1 MAESLV
7 QQLWLNGLAV
17 VPVALLVA
25 LLCRVL
31 PCRPATRHAAWVLT
45 LILLFVPLL
54 VYSMVPGG
62 AVREGISR
70 VVQGTAEDS
79 DATTV
84 EVRSPAPANP
94 IDEATESPTRAIES
108 ADRFYGRS
116 AIAPSEPVSTACD
129 EHASQLG
136 LRTTLRPHM
145 NDGGVVPEPSVVSTA
160 TPSASM
166 APALVDATQNA
177 RLRSTTER
185 RSLRSEQPLRDTA
198 VYPLHTSDDAAEASR
213 SASAS
218 AGEGGLAQWLGA
230 FALDTIAAES
240 RAFGQRLLA
249 VRDALADV
257 PAPPLAL
264 WIAGSTVVALIV
276 VARVATVM
284 RMIRRSEA
292 ADNRTGALVRRAA
305 RALGLRTPPRVV
317 MTARR
322 ASPMVWCGPTPTLI
336 LPVHLWAHLD
346 TTSRVSI
353 VLHELA
359 HLRRRDHWTCW
370 AELAAGAVYWW
381 HPVVWWV
388 RRRLRD
394 EADYCCD
401 AWVTRLLPA
410 GRRSYAQAL
419 LESRRFTSAATL
431 SGPVVGLGAGSRAQR
446 FARRLTMVMTEH
458 RSPGLSRRGV
468 ALVATITA
476 MGCLVAPIVAC
487 PPEEKVKSA
496 DTAAA
501 PAALPESSDA
511 STFEQFMRTREA
523 DEAAPPA
530 RRAPRSGT
538 VTQQNV
544 RAIAEALAQAGQAQA
559 AQAAAQGDLQRAR
572 EILARNGAMAG
583 GDQAALERAM
593 AEAFRRDTVVAQDAA
608 ARERA
613 AEAYRRDAVTNQY
626 AAELEAAL
634 ARGAAAGPR
643 LGGAGGD
650 DRLNQRIGALE
661 ERLERLTV
669 MLERLH
675 AGEGASVGAAG
686 GFTTTPQP
694 GVPAA
699 QVPMQPRVPSPPAP
713 PSVSAPAA
721 APFFDGA
728 SDELIVREYALPEGK
743 LEALSEL
750 MIREDVPVLVAPRV
764 EDGVIEVHATP
775 QAHRVFEA
783 FVNLIHP
790 QPGRAPST
798 NSPGGVMRTTPAPV
812 PGRGGAAGAAP
823 FPGGGGG
830 ATTPAAPRAPRQ
842 PMPPGGGAG
851 GTLTPVGSPTAPA
864 GIAPRHRHREAI
876 EAERMQLEA
885 HLHALEV
892 HQHGHESIADSLEQQ
907 LENYAEELERIH
919 EQAAE
924 VEAAAD
930 ELSEEEHAAIEH
942 QVAALH
948 AHARELQAAAA
959 RCEAELVRSIEA
971 TASTDHQI
979 AEVEAAIERLEEV
992 MEAAEAEAEG
1002 GTVR

>member
-7 QQLWLNGLAV
+7 QQLWLNGLAI

-70 VVQGTAEDS
+70 VVHGAVEDGE
-79 DATTV
+79 ATSV
-84 EVRSPAPANP
+84 EPLSPAPADP
-94 IDEATESPTRAIES
+94 RDVVTESPTTVIES
-108 ADRFYGRS
+108 ADRFYGRWS
-116 AIAPSEPVSTACD
+116 AIAPAEPASHADD
-129 EHASQLG
+129 EHASP
-136 LRTTLRPHM
+136 RPHED
-145 NDGGVVPEPSVVSTA
+145 NGAIACELPAASSTGTPFAPTSAHEEPARSARTRSTA
-160 TPSASM
+160 
-166 APALVDATQNA
+166 DN
-177 RLRSTTER
+177 RSP
-185 RSLRSEQPLRDTA
+185 RSERPARDTV
-198 VYPLHTSDDAAEASR
+198 VYPLYTRENAAEASR
-213 SASAS
+213 DASAS
-218 AGEGGLAQWLGA
+218 ERDGGLARWLGA
-230 FALDTIAAES
+230 FALDAIAVES
-240 RAFGQRLLA
+240 RAFGERLLA

-264 WIAGSTVVALIV
+264 WLAGSMVVAWML

-292 ADNRTGALVRRAA
+292 ADDRTGALVRRAA
-305 RALGLRTPPRVV
+305 RAIGLRMPPRVV

-336 LPVHLWAHLD
+336 LPKHLWAHLD
-346 TTSRVSI
+346 TASQLSI

-359 HLRRRDHWTCW
+359 HLRRRDHWICW

-487 PPEEKVKSA
+487 PPEEKAKSA
-496 DTAAA
+496 EPATA
-501 PAALPESSDA
+501 PGALPESSDA
-511 STFEQFMRTREA
+511 STFEQFMRTRES
-523 DEAAPPA
+523 DETAPPT
-530 RRAPRSGT
+530 RRIPRSGA
-538 VTQQNV
+538 VAQQNV

-572 EILARNGAMAG
+572 EILARNGAMAS
-583 GDQAALERAM
+583 GDQAALERAL
-593 AEAFRRDTVVAQDAA
+593 
-608 ARERA
+608 
-613 AEAYRRDAVTNQY
+613 AEAYRRDAIVAQD
-626 AAELEAAL
+626 AAAMERALAEQSIAEAHRRAHTTDAAALEAAL

-643 LGGAGGD
+643 PGGSGSD
-650 DRLNQRIGALE
+650 DGLNQRLSALE
-661 ERLERLTV
+661 ERLEHLSA

-675 AGEGASVGAAG
+675 AGQGASERG
-686 GFTTTPQP
+686 GFTTMTQP

-699 QVPMQPRVPSPPAP
+699 QPPMQPRLPSTPAP
-713 PSVSAPAA
+713 SSVSVPDAD
-721 APFFDGA
+721 PFFDRA

-790 QPGRAPST
+790 LPGRAPSA
-798 NSPGGVMRTTPAPV
+798 NSLGGVMRTAPAPM

-823 FPGGGGG
+823 FPGGGG
-830 ATTPAAPRAPRQ
+830 AASTPAPPRAPRQ

-851 GTLTPVGSPTAPA
+851 GSLAPVGSPTGPA
-864 GIAPRHRHREAI
+864 DVAPRHRHREAI

-885 HLHALEV
+885 HLHSLEA

-907 LENYAEELERIH
+907 LDAYVEELERVH

-924 VEAAAD
+924 IEADAV
-930 ELSEEEHAAIEH
+930 ELSKEEHAVIE
-942 QVAALH
+942 QQIAALH
-948 AHARELQAAAA
+948 AQARELQAAAA
-959 RCEAELVRSIEA
+959 RCEAELVRCMEA
-971 TASTDHQI
+971 SASTDHQI

-1002 GTVR
+1002 ATVR